1 MNILTYNIC
10 LKPVVFELIKD
21 NLNNKNSITY
31 SIDFINT
38 KKYYKKYIQNNIF
51 CDQRNSK
58 KRP

>member
-10 LKPVVFELIKD
+10 LKPVVFDLIKD

-38 KKYYKKYIQNNIF
+38 KKYEDWFDFDFKNI
-51 CDQRNSK
+51 
-58 KRP
+58 